1 MTLWSKVGCEPHMRH
16 QNKDIF
22 SQNANLEWRFWA
34 TRATT
39 FGGALKSAAIRCA
52 SFARSSNTSTG
63 SALKRNKTDAKRANH
78 ETRKRPERLLEIQF
92 KLRKRLRTASDATC
106 EDRGHVPGDMTLCG
120 TGTWWQWR
128 FTTFTT
134 CSNQPTTDQISLG
147 QIASQI

>member
-1 MTLWSKVGCEPHMRH
+1 MSSQSTPPNLIDSSTSTPPALTHEEKTTYHLNVDEWTWTRH
-16 QNKDIF
+16 
-22 SQNANLEWRFWA
+22 
-34 TRATT
+34 
-39 FGGALKSAAIRCA
+39 ALRPIRCA
-52 SFARSSNTSTG
+52 SFARSSNSSTG